1 MTPEH
6 DRSRRPGAPG
16 GLPALLRGHRL
27 AAGLTQAE
35 LASRAGI
42 GIRTVRDLERGR
54 SLRPQRTTVDLLA
67 DALGLA
73 EPARSAFVAAARPLP
88 APRAPEAEPPGYDD
102 RAVTPVALPPAA
114 DLIGRE
120 RDVAELVGMLTD
132 DPAPRLVSLVGLAG
146 VGKTALALA
155 VAHAVAG
162 HHPGGV
168 AGVLIGEGSD
178 AADVLAA
185 SVAVFGVA
193 RLPELAA
200 HLAGRPALL
209 IMDAVERA
217 PDPVAETVRRLAA
230 GVPSLRVLV
239 TGRHPVGLRGER
251 VRPVAPLD
259 VPPPRDDHAG
269 PSVLANYPA
278 VALFAARLAQVRP
291 DPPAPAELPA
301 LARLVRRLGGLPLAI
316 ELMAARGRILDLNEL
331 LDRYGDRVLDLAT
344 SSGAA
349 ERPGWNAA
357 ERPGWNAADPG
368 RAEGNR
374 AAVAETLRDAVATS
388 YLLLAPDEQAAL
400 RRLAVFGNRWSIEL
414 AEEVIADEDDPAGA
428 VLADPVPL
436 LDRLLQ
442 LGLLSVRGTG
452 PFRFR
457 LLDAVRDFAAEQA
470 AGAGELT
477 CVRRRHARAMAR
489 LVARTAPELVGVH
502 LTAAVHRLDDVSGDI
517 STALAHAAVD
527 DPVTAL
533 RLAAGL
539 TRWWRFRGRDV
550 AGRQWLRRLLADPR
564 TADADPVLR
573 AWASLGVARLAAEH
587 GAGAEEVPAART
599 ALAAFH
605 DAGDVTGELEARTVL
620 CALLIGTGAPDE
632 AREQA
637 DGVLALATRHGRT
650 RDMAVAQ
657 NNLAWHGIRTGD
669 LAAARRRLAA
679 VDRLATQ
686 CGEQRLRVLAQ
697 ANLAEVARL
706 EGRYAD
712 AVDRGRQTLAALAGL
727 GDPGHRRRVLGTVG
741 LALAQDGRAAEAGEV
756 LAELRPVE
764 PGAGQAANGGF
775 PAASGAGWLAG
786 PAGGRDRVAG
796 PADGICALIEGTLA
810 LHRGERDLAAE
821 WFAAAAEAGADGQDR
836 RDLVE
841 ALVGLAASTGDPD
854 VLDRLDV
861 VCRESGI
868 RLLPHEAEL
877 LYALKATRRS

>member
-1 MTPEH
+1 MTPDH
-6 DRSRRPGAPG
+6 DRSRRPGG
-16 GLPALLRGHRL
+16 LTGLPDLLRGHRL

-42 GIRTVRDLERGR
+42 GVRTVRELERGR
-54 SLRPQRTTVDLLA
+54 SLRPQRTTVELLA
-67 DALGLA
+67 TALGLA
-73 EPARSAFVAAARPLP
+73 EPARSAFLAAARPVPVPRSAP
-88 APRAPEAEPPGYDD
+88 ADPPPARHHDAD
-102 RAVTPVALPPAA
+102 AAAPVALPPAA
-114 DLIGRE
+114 ELIGRE
-120 RDVAELVGMLTD
+120 RDVAELVKMLTD
-132 DPAPRLVSLVGLAG
+132 EPAPRLVSLVGLAG
-146 VGKTALALA
+146 VGKTALALS

-185 SVAVFGVA
+185 SIAVFEVS
-193 RLPELAA
+193 RLPDLAVR
-200 HLAGRPALL
+200 LAGRPALL
-209 IMDAVERA
+209 LMDAVERA
-217 PDPVAETVRRLAA
+217 PDPVAETVRRLAVA
-230 GVPSLRVLV
+230 VPSLRVLV

-251 VRPVAPLD
+251 VRPVSPLD
-259 VPPPRDDHAG
+259 VPPPGQDHAG
-269 PSVLANYPA
+269 PAALAGYPA

-291 DPPAPAELPA
+291 DPPTPAELPA
-301 LARLVRRLGGLPLAI
+301 MARLVRRLGGLPLAI

-349 ERPGWNAA
+349 ERPGWDAT
-357 ERPGWNAADPG
+357 DP
-368 RAEGNR
+368 
-374 AAVAETLRDAVATS
+374 AVAETLRDAVATS
-388 YLLLAPDEQAAL
+388 YLLLAPEEQAAL

-414 AEEVIADEDDPAGA
+414 AEEVLADDGDPAGA
-428 VLADPVPL
+428 VVPDPVPL

-442 LGLLSVRGTG
+442 LGLLSVRGSG

-489 LVARTAPELVGVH
+489 LVTRTAPELVGVH
-502 LTAAVHRLDDVSGDI
+502 LTAAVHRLDEVSGDI
-517 STALAHAAVD
+517 SSALAHAAVD

-539 TRWWRFRGRDV
+539 SRWWRFRGRDV
-550 AGRQWLRRLLADPR
+550 AGRRWLRRLLADPR

-587 GAGAEEVPAART
+587 GAGGEEMPSARA
-599 ALAAFH
+599 ALAAFREV
-605 DAGDVTGELEARTVL
+605 GDVTGELEARTVL
-620 CALLIGTGAPDE
+620 CALLIGTGGHDE

-637 DGVLALATRHGRT
+637 EAVLTLATRHGRT

-657 NNLAWHGIRTGD
+657 NNLAWHGIRVGD
-669 LAAARRRLAA
+669 LVAARRRLAA

-686 CGEQRLRVLAQ
+686 SGEQRLRVLAQ

-712 AVDRGRQTLAALAGL
+712 AVDRGRRTLSALTGL

-741 LALAQDGRAAEAGEV
+741 LALAQDGRTAEAAEV
-756 LAELRPVE
+756 LAELRPTGT
-764 PGAGQAANGGF
+764 PGASGTPVGNGPGAAHGPSGG
-775 PAASGAGWLAG
+775 PGRTAAWSGPGTLT
-786 PAGGRDRVAG
+786 D
-796 PADGICALIEGTLA
+796 PADGICALIEGNLA
-810 LHRGERDLAAE
+810 LHRGDRELAAE
-821 WFAAAAEAGADGQDR
+821 WFAAAAEAAADSQDR

-841 ALVGLAASTGDPD
+841 ALVGLAASTADPAA
-854 VLDRLDV
+854 LDRLDE
-861 VCRESGI
+861 VCRSSGI
-868 RLLPHEAEL
+868 RLLPHEEQL
-877 LYALKATRRS
+877 LYALAAARGR